1 MILVVMEPSKI
12 ISKLREI
19 TYNEYDLVVQSPE
32 VVDTWVEICDHINGF
47 DLDYN
52 NPVLES
58 LNNYANKI
66 NQDYD
71 VILHNPIVPAAQ
83 HKYSRLKFF
92 YRLPYYMFR
101 AFQEYRTHPDINYK
115 NFICTFNG
123 SAHVSRKLL
132 TAHLHKMGYYNPDY
146 ASKNFSTSNEELDG
160 ILDNLVG
167 EDSRFYRKFFI
178 TDDDFLQSTNGFGHS
193 VDNRLRHHVNINNL
207 EAPLTQSFIH
217 LVSESMSTSYHP
229 FVTEK
234 PLYSIVTRGLFVVY
248 GQPRYYDYFE
258 HHFGFK
264 KYNRIFDYS
273 FDQIENPVER
283 LIALTDMLSKFKNL
297 TTDDWQDLYQ
307 MEQDTIEFNYNNYFS
322 GEYLKQLES
331 STCPWYAKTW

>member
-1 MILVVMEPSKI
+1 MEPSKI

-32 VVDTWVEICDHINGF
+32 CVSQTVEICDHINGF

-52 NPVLES
+52 NLVLDA
-58 LNNYANKI
+58 LNRYAIKTD
-66 NQDYD
+66 QDYE
-71 VILHNPIVPAAQ
+71 VIVHNPLMPAIHAR
-83 HKYSRLKFF
+83 YNRLKFF

-101 AFQEYRTHPDINYK
+101 AFQTYRTHPDIDYK

-132 TAHLHKMGYYNPDY
+132 TAHLHKLGFYNPDY

-167 EDSRFYRKFFI
+167 DNSRFYRKFFI
-178 TDDDFLQSTNGFGHS
+178 TDDDFLQSINGFGHNTN
-193 VDNRLRHHVNINNL
+193 NRLKHHKNIFNL
-207 EAPLTQSFIH
+207 ETPITQSFVH

-264 KYNRIFDYS
+264 KYDRIFDYS
-273 FDQIENPVER
+273 FDQIDNPVER
-283 LIALTDMLSKFKNL
+283 LVALTDMLSKFKNL

-307 MEQDTIEFNYNNYFS
+307 MEQDTIEYNYDNYFS
-322 GEYLKQLES
+322 GNYLKQLELN
-331 STCPWYAKTW
+331 TCPIHPKIW